1 MLAGRLKSLFNE
13 VEILMATARV
23 RELIVAAASFLSIG
37 LCVRASQAQET
48 SVTPLAV
55 MTGRSYPITFPAAI
69 SKVSVTEAAI
79 ADVVVISDRELVVN
93 AKAPGETDAIIY
105 LTSGVRQHYRIQVR
119 SPSERQQILVAI
131 KFAEIRR
138 DALREIG
145 VSALYRDA
153 DIAVGSSGLSGQT
166 SVPRSSPV
174 TPVGG
179 SQFLSILTDFDT
191 DRLLAFISLQESK
204 GRARTLAEP
213 KLMAAN
219 REPATFLA
227 GGELPIP
234 IAQGGGA
241 GNTGNSAISVQY
253 REFGVRLRFTGE
265 IINDSLVK
273 LSIEP
278 EVSSLDFGNAII
290 ISGFRIP
297 AFRTR
302 RIQTTVDVRRN
313 ESLIISGMFNED
325 QERVKTGIPGLMDIP
340 ILGQLFSSTRYQRSE
355 SELLVVVTPSVFD
368 PLRPRRQDVLPVL
381 PDTALPA
388 REAIQKRLPPAA
400 RPRRP

>member
-1 MLAGRLKSLFNE
+1 
-13 VEILMATARV
+13 MATARV
-23 RELIVAAASFLSIG
+23 RGFVVAVASLVTLG
-37 LCVRASQAQET
+37 VGARASLAQVT
-48 SVTPLAV
+48 VTPLAV
-55 MTGRSYPITFPAAI
+55 MTGRSYPITFPAAV
-69 SKVSVTEAAI
+69 SKVSVTDAAI

-93 AKAPGETDAIIY
+93 AKTPGETDAIIY
-105 LTSGVRQHYRIQVR
+105 LTTGVRQHYRIQVR

-131 KFAEIRR
+131 KFAEVRR

-153 DIAVGSSGLSGQT
+153 DVAVGSGALSGQT
-166 SVPRSSPV
+166 NVPRNSPV
-174 TPVGG
+174 SVVGG
-179 SQFLSILTDFDT
+179 SQFLSILSDFDT
-191 DRLLAFISLQESK
+191 DRLLGFISLQESK

-234 IAQGGGA
+234 VAQGGG
-241 GNTGNSAISVQY
+241 GNTVSPAISVQY
-253 REFGVRLRFTGE
+253 REFGVRLKFTGE

-325 QERVKTGIPGLMDIP
+325 QERVKTGIPGLMDLP
-340 ILGQLFSSTRYQRSE
+340 ILGQLFSSTRYQKNE

-388 REAIQKRLPPAA
+388 REAIQKRLPPAT

>member
-1 MLAGRLKSLFNE
+1 
-13 VEILMATARV
+13 MATAMV
-23 RELIVAAASFLSIG
+23 RRFIAAAASVVTLG
-37 LCVRASQAQET
+37 LGARASLAQEA

-55 MTGRSYPITFPAAI
+55 MTGRSYPITFPVAI

-79 ADVVVISDRELVVN
+79 ADVVVISDRELVIN

-105 LTSGVRQHYRIQVR
+105 LTNGVRQHYRIQVR

-131 KFAEIRR
+131 KFAEVRR

-153 DIAVGSSGLSGQT
+153 DVAVGSSGLSSQT
-166 SVPRSSPV
+166 NVPRSSPV
-174 TPVGG
+174 AITGG

-234 IAQGGGA
+234 VAQGGV
-241 GNTGNSAISVQY
+241 GNNASPAISVQY
-253 REFGVRLRFTGE
+253 REFGVRLKFTGE

-290 ISGFRIP
+290 VSGFRIP

-340 ILGQLFSSTRYQRSE
+340 ILGQLFSSTRYQKSE

-368 PLRPRRQDVLPVL
+368 PLRPRRQDILPVL

-388 REAIQKRLPPAA
+388 RDAIQKRLPPAT

>member
-1 MLAGRLKSLFNE
+1 
-13 VEILMATARV
+13 MATTRL
-23 RELIVAAASFLSIG
+23 REFIVAAVSLAFIG
-37 LCVRASQAQET
+37 PYAPASQAQET

-79 ADVVVISDRELVVN
+79 ADVVVISDRELVIN
-93 AKAPGETDAIIY
+93 AKTPGETDAIIY

-119 SPSERQQILVAI
+119 SPAERQQILVAI

-153 DIAVGSSGLSGQT
+153 DIAVGTSGLSGQT
-166 SVPRSSPV
+166 NVPRTSPV
-174 TPVGG
+174 TVVGG

-368 PLRPRRQDVLPVL
+368 PLRPRRQDILPVL

-388 REAIQKRLPPAA
+388 REAIQKRLPPVT

>member
-1 MLAGRLKSLFNE
+1 
-13 VEILMATARV
+13 MATARV

-37 LCVRASQAQET
+37 LSARASQAQET

-55 MTGRSYPITFPAAI
+55 MTGRSYPITFPAAV
-69 SKVSVTEAAI
+69 SKVSVTDAAI

-93 AKAPGETDAIIY
+93 AKTPGETDAIIY

-166 SVPRSSPV
+166 SVPRNSPV

-204 GRARTLAEP
+204 GKARTLAEP

-234 IAQGGGA
+234 IAQGGSA

-253 REFGVRLRFTGE
+253 REFGVRLSFTGE

-273 LSIEP
+273 LRIEP

-388 REAIQKRLPPAA
+388 REAIQKRLPPPA